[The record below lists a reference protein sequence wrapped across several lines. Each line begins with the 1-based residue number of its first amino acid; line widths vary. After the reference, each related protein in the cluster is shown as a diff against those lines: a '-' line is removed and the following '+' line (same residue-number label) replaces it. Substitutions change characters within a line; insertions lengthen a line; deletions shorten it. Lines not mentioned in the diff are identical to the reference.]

1 MNNTINLVAF
11 TIEEHIKILNA
22 LGYEVDYTSEEIPEY
37 RRVNIYKND
46 KIVGDIAY
54 EEKNMFYLYRDNRIV
69 GNRDLSVIKFNKR
82 KEKNIRS
89 VIHLR
94 IHDKRLIFNGY
105 NQLVSENRPYIS
117 ITDNETYSIT
127 KYIDSDEVIVQ
138 SLTDEISDDDILDYL
153 IVKKKDRNKKLTYKI
168 EGE

>member
-1 MNNTINLVAF
+1 MDNIITF

-22 LGYEVDYTSEEIPEY
+22 LGYEVDYTSEDIPKY
-37 RRVNIYKND
+37 KSVNIYKDD

-69 GNRDLSVIKFNKR
+69 GNRDLSLIKFNKR

-105 NQLVSENRPYIS
+105 NQLISEDRPYIS
-117 ITDNETYSIT
+117 ITDKKTYEIT

-138 SLTDEISDDDILDYL
+138 SLSEDISDDDILDYL